1 MQKKLLGP
9 ICAFLISAL
18 LFAQTAER
26 QRYVVLPSNSQG
38 FMLPVLLWDKG
49 SYASWNPGRTDI
61 EDLEAK
67 LSGISALK
75 IRGYESTNLRIEHPE
90 RYFRQYIGVRHRGKH
105 QIYIN
110 AFCDD
115 PPPSNWQ
122 RTFYVVIDGAMGYW
136 HAFYDPETKTFS
148 ELTINPRA

>member
-1 MQKKLLGP
+1 
-9 ICAFLISAL
+9 
-18 LFAQTAER
+18 
-26 QRYVVLPSNSQG
+26 
-38 FMLPVLLWDKG
+38 MLPVLLWDKG
-49 SYASWNPGRTDI
+49 SYASWNPRLPDI
-61 EDLEAK
+61 GDLEIK

-90 RYFRQYIGVRHRGKH
+90 KYFRQYIGVRHRGKH

-110 AFCDD
+110 AFIDD

-122 RTFYVVIDGAMGYW
+122 RTFYVVIDGGMGCW
-136 HAFYDPETKTFS
+136 HAFYDPKTKTFS